1 MTIVPA
7 RELKIGTIVEGT
19 LELLERCKGPVA
31 IYIVALTIING
42 AIDFYT
48 VDRTAI
54 LQVLAKGGINFVVGV
69 VAAYQLLEVLLRR
82 TGNRPAGG
90 DDLFLAYCVLSVLYT
105 LGVMAGFIML
115 ILPGLFF
122 MARWIIAQ
130 PLLLS
135 RRGGGAIAS
144 LKESWARTSGS
155 EFPILVAMLAL
166 VFALIAISAL
176 AGYLYEKSDPVGIAI
191 SQLAASAMS
200 AVSLSMGVAIF
211 QEIVVARDKA
221 NEGVADPRVAAGG

>member
-1 MTIVPA
+1 M
-7 RELKIGTIVEGT
+7 
-19 LELLERCKGPVA
+19 
-31 IYIVALTIING
+31 
-42 AIDFYT
+42 
-48 VDRTAI
+48 
-54 LQVLAKGGINFVVGV
+54 

-135 RRGGGAIAS
+135 RRAGGAIAS
-144 LKESWARTSGS
+144 LKESWVRTSGS